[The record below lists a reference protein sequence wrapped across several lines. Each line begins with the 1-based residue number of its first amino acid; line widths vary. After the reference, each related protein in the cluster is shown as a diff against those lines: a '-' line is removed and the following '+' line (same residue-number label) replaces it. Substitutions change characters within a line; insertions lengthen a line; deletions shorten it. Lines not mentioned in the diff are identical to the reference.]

1 MPIGTPQGNLDIK
14 NATLRT
20 SNLETQNIKIGSIF
34 VGTGVY
40 SLEETANVGNSM
52 SNTIQFTNTHTAFTT
67 TGNVEVGTD
76 TLFVDSVNNRVGVGT
91 TSPDKLLE
99 ISGASGLDNLSPV
112 HFRITNTQSATNSSP
127 FTDITKPSGLISFYT
142 PDTSTAGPGDV
153 AGIGFRH
160 ESTLGGDTALCFYT
174 NSENDDA
181 GTPLQ
186 ERMCITHDGNV
197 GIGKTDPATK
207 LHVEHYG
214 SAIGDFEGIRIA
226 NHATNLHASSRPAYE
241 FVVSDIDAG
250 TGLGNGK
257 FAIGYR
263 GTTSASRTDR
273 LVIDNSGNV
282 GIGTTSPT
290 DRLDVHYPNP
300 SYGSFA
306 GTEEGSLTVSAGA
319 EHSNAAIYFRT
330 PFDAAAPAKRAI
342 FSDGGGYSG
351 GSSGGLHFCLEST
364 NDNTTKVDLTDS
376 KMVIKQN
383 GDVGIGT
390 TPSEK
395 FHVHENLPTSGHQI
409 MARIGGDTSSY
420 NTLVFGSKEGRPH
433 IGGHRGDFGAWSD
446 LSLQNDTLIISQSGN
461 IVNVNGTFRIQGYD
475 TKRVPIGYQKYSS
488 STGVSYASGTS
499 GYQDAWSVT
508 YTRVHSGSQIYII
521 GDLCLAQALG
531 ATGTTSYRAVI
542 GRLKV
547 NSGGVDY
554 YSDSVQDW
562 QRIDNSF
569 HEYQRQSRVHFNQQA
584 LSGTTAGQNI
594 TIYAQVEEGGRSGT
608 TNSFGLNIWAGRS
621 YIEVFEVM

>member
-34 VGTGVY
+34 VGTGN